1 MQDVYYLVLQADRFI
16 DLVNWADMNANTW
29 IASGQ
34 LKQWLAEPPPFP
46 GLFLDG
52 LTHYLDG
59 QFFEAHEVWEDLWR
73 QTDPSSLD
81 YVFYQGCIQLAVAR
95 YHASRGNVTGEK
107 NLMRKAQFKFNLLNN
122 LARYA
127 FFIEEVQT
135 ESVYD

>member
-1 MQDVYYLVLQADRFI
+1 MAHVNNQA
-16 DLVNWADMNANTW
+16 W

-59 QFFEAHEVWEDLWR
+59 QFFEAHEVWETLWR
-73 QTDPSSLD
+73 QTDPNSLD

-107 NLMRKAQFKFNLLNN
+107 NLMGKAQAKFDQLKGV
-122 LARYA
+122 AKYS
-127 FFIEEVQT
+127 FFT
-135 ESVYD
+135 EQI